1 MKLTFKNQIVFKS
14 ALLIAATVLIWNT
27 SYTRGQQVD
36 KKKTAIVELSFYKN
50 AAGVRTIVANVSA
63 KNDSGK
69 LVFVPGI
76 KINFY
81 TSTIAGKSFLGET
94 LTNEGGKAS
103 IHFPKKIP
111 IDTSG
116 VTIIAQIENDK
127 VYEDAEAQ
135 ASVKDARLVLSLS
148 EVDSSRL
155 ISALA
160 TEILPDGEQKP
171 IPNVEVNFGI
181 QRLFGIMPLSDE
193 AKVTTDDRGV
203 AIFNFP
209 KEIKGDEKGNIV
221 LVASITDNEVYGNV
235 EATSVSKWGE
245 PLVVEKNPF
254 PRALWEP
261 KAPIILMISFS
272 IIFGGIW
279 FTYGFV
285 VYQITKI
292 EKIEKKA
299 SA

>member
-14 ALLIAATVLIWNT
+14 ALLIAATVLIWST

-76 KINFY
+76 KISFY

-116 VTIIAQIENDK
+116 ITIIAQIENDK

-292 EKIEKKA
+292 EKIEKKT

>member
-76 KINFY
+76 KISFY

-116 VTIIAQIENDK
+116 ITIIAQIENDK

-292 EKIEKKA
+292 EKIEKKT

>member
-1 MKLTFKNQIVFKS
+1 MKLPFKNQIVFKS
-14 ALLIAATVLIWNT
+14 AALILGAVLIWST
-27 SYTRGQQVD
+27 SYTKGQQVD

-50 AAGVRTIVANVSA
+50 AGGDRTIVANVSA

-69 LVFVPGI
+69 LVFVQGV

-81 TSTIAGKSFLGET
+81 TSTLAGKSFLGKA
-94 LTNEGGKAS
+94 LTNEGGKAT
-103 IHFPKKIP
+103 IHFPKEAP
-111 IDTSG
+111 RDTSG
-116 VTIIAQIENDK
+116 ITIIAGIENDK
-127 VYEDAEAQ
+127 GYEDTETQ

-148 EVDSSRL
+148 EGDSSRL

-160 TEILPDGEQKP
+160 TEILPDGEEKP

-181 QRLFGIMPLSDE
+181 QRLFGVMPLSEE
-193 AKVTTDDRGV
+193 ANVTTDDRGM
-203 AIFNFP
+203 ATFNFP
-209 KEIKGDEKGNIV
+209 KEIKRDEKGNV
-221 LVASITDNEVYGNV
+221 FLVTRIIDDEVYGNV

-261 KAPIILMISFS
+261 RAPVILIISFI
-272 IIFGGIW
+272 IIFSGIW

-285 VYQITKI
+285 IYQITKI
-292 EKIEKKA
+292 EKKA

>member
-1 MKLTFKNQIVFKS
+1 MKLTLKNQIVFKS
-14 ALLIAATVLIWNT
+14 ATFILAAVLIWST
-27 SYTRGQQVD
+27 SYTRDQQQLD
-36 KKKTAIVELSFYKN
+36 KKKTATVELSFYKN
-50 AAGVRTIVANVSA
+50 ADGDRTIVANVST

-69 LVFVPGI
+69 LVFVRGV

-81 TSTIAGKSFLGET
+81 TSALAGKSFLGEA
-94 LTNEGGKAS
+94 LTSEGGKAS
-103 IHFPKKIP
+103 IHFPKEIST
-111 IDTSG
+111 DTSG
-116 VTIIAQIENDK
+116 VTIIARIENDK
-127 VYEDAEAQ
+127 GYEDAEAQ

-148 EVDSSRL
+148 EGDSSKL
-155 ISALA
+155 ISVLA
-160 TEILPDGEQKP
+160 TEILANGKEKP

-193 AKVTTDDRGV
+193 ANVTTDDRGM
-203 AIFNFP
+203 ATFNFP
-209 KEIKGDEKGNIV
+209 KEIKGDEKGNVV
-221 LVASITDNEVYGNV
+221 LVARIIDNEVYGNV
-235 EATSVSKWGE
+235 EATSISKWGE

-261 KAPIILMISFS
+261 RAPIILIISFS

-285 VYQITKI
+285 IYQITKI
-292 EKIEKKA
+292 EKKA